1 MKRLVLLFFLLP
13 LLLYSQEKIE
23 DQWYSLLLQ
32 SKAVGYVHQTT
43 WRTADGLVRSEIEQT
58 MKILRFGVP
67 FSLTQKDVWIEE
79 AGSRLISLSSQLVM
93 NGEPQGVE
101 VRTVEGGLRVQLLR
115 GTEEGPFFLPL
126 DDEPLGVFAADQ
138 RIRRLITAQRVHK
151 AQREHKAQSG
161 HNGEDASGD
170 YSARNG
176 ELSYHLFSPESLKVE
191 GIQLRV
197 LGQGKIDD
205 SLGRRYEGILVEER
219 SSALPGVITTEVYSE
234 EGQLLY
240 SRTPVGLAL
249 EILHLDSDPEVSPKN
264 DRGIDMAAV
273 FDVASLNIPVR
284 RLRTL
289 PEPLEEVR
297 GVTVAFRGDGAAT
310 LREAVRNAEKDLG
323 GGRKAQTRIVSSAGD
338 RRRDAGELVVY
349 LEKRGFQAEGLSF
362 DSGLQP
368 PEVDRYVRGGFHLD
382 LEDPRLAE
390 LLAGCRADNTF
401 EPIQGVCLER
411 LVHGY
416 IENKSLAYG
425 FAGLKEILDRKAGDC
440 TEHALLLVAL
450 LRKIAVPSRMAYGL
464 ILTEAGFIG
473 HAWVELFA
481 GGKWHWLDPSFPEGR
496 PYGLKIRLGVM
507 DPGEPV
513 WTTLGLS
520 LLQVMGGV
528 EAEILDW
535 D

>member
-13 LLLYSQEKIE
+13 LLLHSQEKIE

-32 SKAVGYVHQTT
+32 SKAVGYVHHTT
-43 WRTADGLVRSEIEQT
+43 WRTAGGLVRSEIEQT

-79 AGSRLISLSSQLVM
+79 AGFLVSLSSQLVM

-115 GTEEGPFFLPL
+115 GTEEEPFFLPL
-126 DDEPLGVFAADQ
+126 DDEPLGVYAADQ
-138 RIRRLITAQRVHK
+138 RIRRMIGEQRAQGAHE
-151 AQREHKAQSG
+151 AGSP
-161 HNGEDASGD
+161 ASEYG
-170 YSARNG
+170 ARNG
-176 ELSYHLFSPESLKVE
+176 ELGYHLFSPESLEVE
-191 GIQLRV
+191 GIKLRV
-197 LGQGKIDD
+197 LGQGEIDD

-219 SSALPGVITTEVYSE
+219 SSALPGVITTEVYNE

-249 EILHLDSDPEVSPKN
+249 EILHLDCDPGVSPKN
-264 DRGIDMAAV
+264 DRGIDIAAV
-273 FDVASLNIPVR
+273 FDVASLIIPVR
-284 RLRTL
+284 RLRAL

-297 GVTVAFRGDGAAT
+297 GVTVAFRGCGEST
-310 LREAVRNAEKDLG
+310 LREAVRDAERDLG
-323 GGRKAQTRIVSSAGD
+323 GGQRAQTRIVSLPED

-349 LEKRGFQAEGLSF
+349 LEKRGFQAEGLSS
-362 DSGLQP
+362 DSSLPP
-368 PEVDRYVRGGFHLD
+368 PELDRYVRGGFHLD

-390 LLAGCRADNTF
+390 LLAGCRSGDTF
-401 EPIQGVCLER
+401 DPFQGICLER

-440 TEHALLLVAL
+440 TEHALLLIAL

-520 LLQVMGGV
+520 LFQVVGGV